1 MIGTHFLFPARH
13 PLRPRKNPAFSF
25 NCILNTT
32 DPRTTGSTRT
42 RTLDGNDLQDITSFF
57 VILCG
62 GSRGVTSSLFK
73 KIGSKAVIRPYDGLL
88 CAKSHHITRRPSCA
102 QKQRFLMISQDFITR
117 TKIFPYDITSW
128 SHLNKCKLK
137 SHSSLRT
144 MNTTAASVASW

>member
-1 MIGTHFLFPARH
+1 MIGKHFLFPARQ

-25 NCILNTT
+25 YCILLTT

-42 RTLDGNDLQDITSFF
+42 RTLEESICKTSRRFLSSF
-57 VILCG
+57 AER
-62 GSRGVTSSLFK
+62 SRGVTSSLFK

-128 SHLNKCKLK
+128 SHLNLI
-137 SHSSLRT
+137 
-144 MNTTAASVASW
+144 